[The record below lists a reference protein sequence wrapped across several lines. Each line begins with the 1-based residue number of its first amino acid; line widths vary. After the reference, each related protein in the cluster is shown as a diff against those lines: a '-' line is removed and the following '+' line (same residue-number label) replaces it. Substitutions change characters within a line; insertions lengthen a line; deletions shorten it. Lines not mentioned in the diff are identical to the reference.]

1 MASTLAATPSP
12 ADLQAAMTAQ
22 GDLVRSLKSAKA
34 DSETIS
40 AAVKQLQALKL
51 QIGGEAAVAAKPKKA
66 AKFTLKTPKVRTS
79 SRRK

>member
-1 MASTLAATPSP
+1 MASTLAATLTP
-12 ADLQAAMTAQ
+12 AELQAAMLAQ

-51 QIGGEAAVAAKPKKA
+51 QIGGDVAAAPKPKKA
-66 AKFTLKTPKVRTS
+66 AKFVLKTPKVRTN
-79 SRRK
+79 